1 MIKKEKTIKVYS
13 DKENI
18 NILTSLLVSYGVR
31 HIVVCPGS
39 RNAPLVHNFDV
50 SPDITTHAVTDE
62 RSAAFFALGLRLRLR
77 QPVAVCVTSGSALLN
92 TMPGAAEATY
102 QHEGIIIISA
112 DRPQAWIGQL
122 DGQTMPQHGAL
133 GTFASPS
140 VSLPEPHNDT
150 ERWLCRRL
158 ICEAMIANTCPPF
171 PSVHI
176 NVPVSE
182 PLFGFSTPC
191 LPEIPP
197 VGIANLDDQN
207 GRETLRRI
215 LKGKRRLMVI
225 SGQTSDD
232 KPSAEKACI
241 LCRGAEEEDQRSTDD
256 TAAGF
261 LMDKASGC
269 VFVAEWLS
277 PYGRVR
283 HIDEI
288 LRTTCAEELDNMRPD
303 CIVYIGGHTVSKRLR
318 HYMRSLDSRT
328 MFITVSDDGMLHD
341 VSQHTTLVVKAT
353 AGDFMRMICNGAIC
367 PDADMDFVRR
377 WHDMDNMAARRISA
391 SCPPY
396 SQMLAIRRLEENI
409 DNSKDIVCYAN
420 SLSVRAGMM
429 YASAY
434 RYCNRGLN
442 GIEGTLSMAAGMAAG
457 AKEEGMTAGN
467 MTAAQN
473 VYCVIGDLSFFYD
486 SNALWIQELAGNMR
500 IMLINNQRGAIF
512 GMLPGLDRSPAHKP
526 LIAAGHN
533 ATAEGICSQYGMEYY
548 RATDTPSLE
557 EGIRLLTSGVHDR
570 PVVLEV
576 LTDADTDADAYS
588 KALE

>member
-77 QPVAVCVTSGSALLN
+77 QPIAVCVTSGSALLN

-197 VGIANLDDQN
+197 VGIADLDDQN

-225 SGQTSDD
+225 SGQTS
-232 KPSAEKACI
+232 
-241 LCRGAEEEDQRSTDD
+241 DD

>member
-1 MIKKEKTIKVYS
+1 MYS

-62 RSAAFFALGLRLRLR
+62 RSAAFFTLGLRLRLR

-197 VGIANLDDQN
+197 VGIADLDDQN

-225 SGQTSDD
+225 SGQTYDD
-232 KPSAEKACI
+232 S
-241 LCRGAEEEDQRSTDD
+241 
-256 TAAGF
+256 AAGL

>member
-1 MIKKEKTIKVYS
+1 MYS

-191 LPEIPP
+191 LPEIPH
-197 VGIANLDDQN
+197 VGIADLDDQN

-225 SGQTSDD
+225 SGQTY
-232 KPSAEKACI
+232 
-241 LCRGAEEEDQRSTDD
+241 DD
-256 TAAGF
+256 TAAG
-261 LMDKASGC
+261 LMMDKASGC

>member
-1 MIKKEKTIKVYS
+1 MYS

-197 VGIANLDDQN
+197 VGIADLDDQN

-225 SGQTSDD
+225 SGQTYDD
-232 KPSAEKACI
+232 S
-241 LCRGAEEEDQRSTDD
+241 
-256 TAAGF
+256 AAGL
-261 LMDKASGC
+261 LMEKASGC

-457 AKEEGMTAGN
+457 AKEEGMTAGH

>member
-1 MIKKEKTIKVYS
+1 MYS

-197 VGIANLDDQN
+197 VGIADLDDQN

-225 SGQTSDD
+225 SGQTYDD
-232 KPSAEKACI
+232 S
-241 LCRGAEEEDQRSTDD
+241 
-256 TAAGF
+256 AAGF

>member
-225 SGQTSDD
+225 SGQTY
-232 KPSAEKACI
+232 
-241 LCRGAEEEDQRSTDD
+241 DD

>member
-1 MIKKEKTIKVYS
+1 MYS

-197 VGIANLDDQN
+197 VGIADLDDQN

-225 SGQTSDD
+225 SGQTY
-232 KPSAEKACI
+232 
-241 LCRGAEEEDQRSTDD
+241 DD
-256 TAAGF
+256 TAAGL

>member
-197 VGIANLDDQN
+197 VGIADLDDQN

-225 SGQTSDD
+225 SGQTYDD
-232 KPSAEKACI
+232 S
-241 LCRGAEEEDQRSTDD
+241 
-256 TAAGF
+256 AAGL

-318 HYMRSLDSRT
+318 HYIRSLDSRT

-353 AGDFMRMICNGAIC
+353 AGDFMRMICNGTIC

-486 SNALWIQELAGNMR
+486 SNALWIQELSGNLR

>member
-197 VGIANLDDQN
+197 VGIADLDDQN

-232 KPSAEKACI
+232 
-241 LCRGAEEEDQRSTDD
+241 
-256 TAAGF
+256 TAAEL

-288 LRTTCAEELDNMRPD
+288 LRTTCEEELDNMRPD

>member
-1 MIKKEKTIKVYS
+1 MYS

-182 PLFGFSTPC
+182 PLFRFSTPC

-197 VGIANLDDQN
+197 VGIADLDDQN

-225 SGQTSDD
+225 SGQTYDD
-232 KPSAEKACI
+232 S
-241 LCRGAEEEDQRSTDD
+241 
-256 TAAGF
+256 AAGL

>member
-197 VGIANLDDQN
+197 VGIADLDDQN

-225 SGQTSDD
+225 SGQTYDD
-232 KPSAEKACI
+232 S
-241 LCRGAEEEDQRSTDD
+241 
-256 TAAGF
+256 AAGL

-353 AGDFMRMICNGAIC
+353 AGDFMRMIYNGAIC

-548 RATDTPSLE
+548 RATDTLSLE

>member
-1 MIKKEKTIKVYS
+1 MYS

-197 VGIANLDDQN
+197 VGIADLDDQN

-225 SGQTSDD
+225 SGQTYDD
-232 KPSAEKACI
+232 S
-241 LCRGAEEEDQRSTDD
+241 
-256 TAAGF
+256 AAGF

-457 AKEEGMTAGN
+457 AKEEGVTAGN

-576 LTDADTDADAYS
+576 LTDADTDAVAYS

>member
-1 MIKKEKTIKVYS
+1 MYS

-182 PLFGFSTPC
+182 PLFGFSPPC

-197 VGIANLDDQN
+197 VGIADLDDQN

-225 SGQTSDD
+225 SGQTY
-232 KPSAEKACI
+232 
-241 LCRGAEEEDQRSTDD
+241 DD
-256 TAAGF
+256 TAAGL

-377 WHDMDNMAARRISA
+377 WYDMDNMAARRISA

-576 LTDADTDADAYS
+576 LTDADTDAVAYS

>member
-197 VGIANLDDQN
+197 VGIADLDDQN

-225 SGQTSDD
+225 SGQTYDD
-232 KPSAEKACI
+232 S
-241 LCRGAEEEDQRSTDD
+241 
-256 TAAGF
+256 AAGL

-457 AKEEGMTAGN
+457 AEEEGMTAGN

>member
-1 MIKKEKTIKVYS
+1 MYS

-133 GTFASPS
+133 GMFASPS

-197 VGIANLDDQN
+197 VGIADLDDQN

-225 SGQTSDD
+225 SGQTYDD
-232 KPSAEKACI
+232 S
-241 LCRGAEEEDQRSTDD
+241 
-256 TAAGF
+256 AAGL

-353 AGDFMRMICNGAIC
+353 AGDFMRMICDGAIC

>member
-1 MIKKEKTIKVYS
+1 MYS

-197 VGIANLDDQN
+197 VGIADLDDQN

-225 SGQTSDD
+225 SGQTYDD
-232 KPSAEKACI
+232 S
-241 LCRGAEEEDQRSTDD
+241 
-256 TAAGF
+256 AAGL

-288 LRTTCAEELDNMRPD
+288 LRTTCAEELANMRPD

>member
-1 MIKKEKTIKVYS
+1 MYS

-225 SGQTSDD
+225 SGQTYDD
-232 KPSAEKACI
+232 S
-241 LCRGAEEEDQRSTDD
+241 
-256 TAAGF
+256 AAGL

-353 AGDFMRMICNGAIC
+353 AGDFIRMICNGAIC

-377 WHDMDNMAARRISA
+377 WHDMDNMAAKRISA

>member
-1 MIKKEKTIKVYS
+1 MYS

-176 NVPVSE
+176 NVPVTE

-197 VGIANLDDQN
+197 VGIADLDDQN

-225 SGQTSDD
+225 SGQTY
-232 KPSAEKACI
+232 
-241 LCRGAEEEDQRSTDD
+241 DD
-256 TAAGF
+256 TAAG
-261 LMDKASGC
+261 LMMDKASGC

>member
-1 MIKKEKTIKVYS
+1 MYS

-182 PLFGFSTPC
+182 PLFRFSTPC

-197 VGIANLDDQN
+197 VGIADLDDQN

-232 KPSAEKACI
+232 SV
-241 LCRGAEEEDQRSTDD
+241 
-256 TAAGF
+256 AGV

-409 DNSKDIVCYAN
+409 YNSKDIVCYAN

-588 KALE
+588 KALD

>member
-1 MIKKEKTIKVYS
+1 MYS

-39 RNAPLVHNFDV
+39 RNAPIVHNFDV

-182 PLFGFSTPC
+182 PLFRFSAPC

-197 VGIANLDDQN
+197 VGIADLDDQN

-225 SGQTSDD
+225 SGQTYDD
-232 KPSAEKACI
+232 S
-241 LCRGAEEEDQRSTDD
+241 
-256 TAAGF
+256 AAGL

-318 HYMRSLDSRT
+318 HSMRSLDSRT

-353 AGDFMRMICNGAIC
+353 AGDFIRMICNGTIC

-512 GMLPGLDRSPAHKP
+512 GMLPGLDRSRGHKP

>member
-1 MIKKEKTIKVYS
+1 MYS

-77 QPVAVCVTSGSALLN
+77 QPIAVCVTSGSALLN

-225 SGQTSDD
+225 SGQTY
-232 KPSAEKACI
+232 
-241 LCRGAEEEDQRSTDD
+241 DD

-377 WHDMDNMAARRISA
+377 WHDMDNMAARRTSA

-457 AKEEGMTAGN
+457 AKEEGMTSGN

-576 LTDADTDADAYS
+576 LTDADTDAEAYS

>member
-62 RSAAFFALGLRLRLR
+62 RSAAFFALGLRLHLR

-197 VGIANLDDQN
+197 VGIADLDDQN

-225 SGQTSDD
+225 SGQTYDD
-232 KPSAEKACI
+232 S
-241 LCRGAEEEDQRSTDD
+241 
-256 TAAGF
+256 AAGL

>member
-197 VGIANLDDQN
+197 VGIADLDDQN

-225 SGQTSDD
+225 SGQTY
-232 KPSAEKACI
+232 
-241 LCRGAEEEDQRSTDD
+241 DD
-256 TAAGF
+256 TAAG
-261 LMDKASGC
+261 LMMDKASGC

-353 AGDFMRMICNGAIC
+353 AGDFMRMICNGTIC
-367 PDADMDFVRR
+367 QDADMDFVRR

-548 RATDTPSLE
+548 RATDTLSLE

>member
-1 MIKKEKTIKVYS
+1 MYS

-225 SGQTSDD
+225 SGQTY
-232 KPSAEKACI
+232 
-241 LCRGAEEEDQRSTDD
+241 DD
-256 TAAGF
+256 TAAG
-261 LMDKASGC
+261 LMMDKASGC

-486 SNALWIQELAGNMR
+486 NNALWIQELAGNMR

-588 KALE
+588 KAME

>member
-197 VGIANLDDQN
+197 VGIADLDDQN

-225 SGQTSDD
+225 SGQTYDD
-232 KPSAEKACI
+232 S
-241 LCRGAEEEDQRSTDD
+241 
-256 TAAGF
+256 AAGF

>member
-1 MIKKEKTIKVYS
+1 MYS

-197 VGIANLDDQN
+197 VGIADLDDQN

-225 SGQTSDD
+225 SGQTYDD
-232 KPSAEKACI
+232 S
-241 LCRGAEEEDQRSTDD
+241 
-256 TAAGF
+256 AAGL

-353 AGDFMRMICNGAIC
+353 AGDFIRMICDGTIC

-548 RATDTPSLE
+548 RATDTLSLE

>member
-1 MIKKEKTIKVYS
+1 MYS

-77 QPVAVCVTSGSALLN
+77 QPIAVCVTSGSALLN

-197 VGIANLDDQN
+197 VGIADLDDQN

-225 SGQTSDD
+225 SGQTYDD
-232 KPSAEKACI
+232 S
-241 LCRGAEEEDQRSTDD
+241 
-256 TAAGF
+256 AAGL
-261 LMDKASGC
+261 LMEKASGC

-467 MTAAQN
+467 ITAAQN

>member
-1 MIKKEKTIKVYS
+1 MYS

-197 VGIANLDDQN
+197 VGITDLDDQN

-225 SGQTSDD
+225 SGQTYDD
-232 KPSAEKACI
+232 S
-241 LCRGAEEEDQRSTDD
+241 
-256 TAAGF
+256 AAGL

>member
-1 MIKKEKTIKVYS
+1 MYS

-197 VGIANLDDQN
+197 VGIADLDNQN

-225 SGQTSDD
+225 SGQTYDD
-232 KPSAEKACI
+232 S
-241 LCRGAEEEDQRSTDD
+241 
-256 TAAGF
+256 AAGL

-328 MFITVSDDGMLHD
+328 VFITVSDDGMLHD

-353 AGDFMRMICNGAIC
+353 AGDFMRMICDGAIC

-377 WHDMDNMAARRISA
+377 WYDMDNMAARRISA

>member
-1 MIKKEKTIKVYS
+1 MYS

-225 SGQTSDD
+225 SGQTYDD
-232 KPSAEKACI
+232 S
-241 LCRGAEEEDQRSTDD
+241 
-256 TAAGF
+256 AAGL
-261 LMDKASGC
+261 LMEKASGC

-353 AGDFMRMICNGAIC
+353 AGDFMRMICDGAIC
-367 PDADMDFVRR
+367 LDADMDFVRR

-512 GMLPGLDRSPAHKP
+512 GMLRGLDRSPAHKP

>member
-1 MIKKEKTIKVYS
+1 MYS

-182 PLFGFSTPC
+182 PLFRFSTPC

-197 VGIANLDDQN
+197 VGIADLDDQN

-225 SGQTSDD
+225 SGQTYDD
-232 KPSAEKACI
+232 S
-241 LCRGAEEEDQRSTDD
+241 
-256 TAAGF
+256 AAGL

-377 WHDMDNMAARRISA
+377 WHDMDNMAAKRISA

>member
-1 MIKKEKTIKVYS
+1 
-13 DKENI
+13 
-18 NILTSLLVSYGVR
+18 
-31 HIVVCPGS
+31 
-39 RNAPLVHNFDV
+39 
-50 SPDITTHAVTDE
+50 
-62 RSAAFFALGLRLRLR
+62 
-77 QPVAVCVTSGSALLN
+77 
-92 TMPGAAEATY
+92 
-102 QHEGIIIISA
+102 
-112 DRPQAWIGQL
+112 
-122 DGQTMPQHGAL
+122 
-133 GTFASPS
+133 
-140 VSLPEPHNDT
+140 
-150 ERWLCRRL
+150 
-158 ICEAMIANTCPPF
+158 
-171 PSVHI
+171 
-176 NVPVSE
+176 
-182 PLFGFSTPC
+182 
-191 LPEIPP
+191 
-197 VGIANLDDQN
+197 
-207 GRETLRRI
+207 
-215 LKGKRRLMVI
+215 
-225 SGQTSDD
+225 
-232 KPSAEKACI
+232 
-241 LCRGAEEEDQRSTDD
+241 
-256 TAAGF
+256 
-261 LMDKASGC
+261 MDKASGC

-353 AGDFMRMICNGAIC
+353 AGDFMRMICDGAIC

-396 SQMLAIRRLEENI
+396 SQMLAVRRLEENI

-457 AKEEGMTAGN
+457 AKEEGMTSGN
-467 MTAAQN
+467 ITAAQN

>member
-197 VGIANLDDQN
+197 VGIADLDDQN

-225 SGQTSDD
+225 SGQTYDD
-232 KPSAEKACI
+232 S
-241 LCRGAEEEDQRSTDD
+241 
-256 TAAGF
+256 AAGL
-261 LMDKASGC
+261 LMDNASGC

-303 CIVYIGGHTVSKRLR
+303 CTIYIGGHTVSKRLR

>member
-1 MIKKEKTIKVYS
+1 MYS

-182 PLFGFSTPC
+182 TLFGFSTPC

-197 VGIANLDDQN
+197 VGIADLDNQN

-225 SGQTSDD
+225 SGQTYDD
-232 KPSAEKACI
+232 S
-241 LCRGAEEEDQRSTDD
+241 
-256 TAAGF
+256 AAGL
-261 LMDKASGC
+261 LMEKASGC

-377 WHDMDNMAARRISA
+377 WHDMDNMAARRISS
-391 SCPPY
+391 SCPPF
-396 SQMLAIRRLEENI
+396 SQILAIRRLEENI

-548 RATDTPSLE
+548 RATDTLSLE

>member
-1 MIKKEKTIKVYS
+1 MYS

-197 VGIANLDDQN
+197 VGIADLDDQN

-225 SGQTSDD
+225 SGQTYDD
-232 KPSAEKACI
+232 S
-241 LCRGAEEEDQRSTDD
+241 
-256 TAAGF
+256 AAGL
-261 LMDKASGC
+261 LMDKASGF

-467 MTAAQN
+467 MNAAQN

-486 SNALWIQELAGNMR
+486 SNALWIQELAGNLR

>member
-1 MIKKEKTIKVYS
+1 MYS

-197 VGIANLDDQN
+197 VGIADLDDQN

-232 KPSAEKACI
+232 S
-241 LCRGAEEEDQRSTDD
+241 
-256 TAAGF
+256 AAGL

-353 AGDFMRMICNGAIC
+353 AGDFIRMICNGAIC
-367 PDADMDFVRR
+367 PDADMEFVRR

-500 IMLINNQRGAIF
+500 IMLINNQCGAIF

>member
-1 MIKKEKTIKVYS
+1 MYS

-197 VGIANLDDQN
+197 VGIADLDDQN

-225 SGQTSDD
+225 SGQTYDD
-232 KPSAEKACI
+232 S
-241 LCRGAEEEDQRSTDD
+241 
-256 TAAGF
+256 AAGL
-261 LMDKASGC
+261 LMDNASGC

-512 GMLPGLDRSPAHKP
+512 GMLPGLDRSPAHKS

>member
-1 MIKKEKTIKVYS
+1 MYS

-182 PLFGFSTPC
+182 PLFGFSTLC

-197 VGIANLDDQN
+197 VGIADLDDQN

-225 SGQTSDD
+225 SGQTY
-232 KPSAEKACI
+232 
-241 LCRGAEEEDQRSTDD
+241 DD
-256 TAAGF
+256 TTAGL

-457 AKEEGMTAGN
+457 AKEEGMTSGN

-548 RATDTPSLE
+548 RATDTLSLE